1 MSEELIYNRNI
12 TKEWYQR
19 GLQIQDDDFTRFM
32 MYWIAFNWLYDAETD
47 KEFER
52 AKIAQFYKEHM
63 EKFDKYDP
71 FLSPDIEVF
80 MEGKVYSDKSDKD
93 TTDDFIGIKRNKA
106 ECLLGSIYQV
116 RCNLFH
122 GSKQLRVERDQKL
135 VKASANILE
144 KYLEHL
150 VE

>member
-1 MSEELIYNRNI
+1 MNEELIYNRNI
-12 TKEWYQR
+12 AKEWYQR
-19 GLQIQDDDFTRFM
+19 GLKYQDDDFTRFM
-32 MYWIAFNWLYDAETD
+32 MYWIAFNWLYESVLD

-52 AKIAQFYKEHM
+52 DKIVKFYRTHRA
-63 EKFDKYDP
+63 KFDHFDP
-71 FLSPDIEVF
+71 FNHPDIGIFKEFPVS
-80 MEGKVYSDKSDKD
+80 SDRPNIDTEKYFHGVKSGRVED
-93 TTDDFIGIKRNKA
+93 
-106 ECLLGSIYQV
+106 LLLSIYQV

-144 KYLEHL
+144 EYLEHL